1 MLSRNAEDD
10 GRLDRLGEKGTFQG
24 AALPA
29 EEKEPLPKGLETLEV
44 TMKLAKS
51 LLLGTVAGLAA
62 AAGAQAADLPMRK
75 AAPVEYVRVCSVHG
89 AGFFYIP
96 GSDTCIKIGGRVR
109 AEYRYLEPTGS
120 WGTTSTLRASPDGRV
135 FSVPSSVFN
144 PGRRSDATG
153 FRARGRINVDAR
165 TATEWGTLRAFVQ
178 VDVTADTGNYRG
190 IGRNGVGPAG
200 DDTSI
205 ALDKAYIQWAGITA
219 GRISSFFDFYAS
231 AINFGSGYM
240 ASLGSDNGSVNVL
253 AYTATFGNGFSATI
267 ALEDRSAVVR
277 PLEGGALAGQRMPSI
292 VGNIRVDQG
301 WGSAQLS
308 GVVQQ
313 LNTSV
318 LNDLGGRIDTEYGYA
333 IQAGVKFNLPMLA
346 AGDALWLQAA
356 YADGAVGRLGL
367 GATTAFAGLTGT
379 AVDGAIVD
387 GNIKR
392 TKGWGVTAALLHYW
406 TPSVRQAVFGNY
418 TAVDYSGRVSTA
430 YGALDDFKIWTVG
443 TNVIWSPVSA
453 FDIGVEVLYQKLDP
467 KGRVV
472 LPTGVSKSSV
482 DIWEARIRFQ
492 RDF

>member
-1 MLSRNAEDD
+1 
-10 GRLDRLGEKGTFQG
+10 
-24 AALPA
+24 
-29 EEKEPLPKGLETLEV
+29 
-44 TMKLAKS
+44 MKLAKS
-51 LLLGTVAGLAA
+51 LLLGSVAGLAA

-109 AEYRYLEPTGS
+109 AEYRYLEPL
-120 WGTTSTLRASPDGRV
+120 W
-135 FSVPSSVFN
+135 SVRPGE
-144 PGRRSDATG
+144 GRRKDATG
-153 FRARGRINVDAR
+153 MRARGRINVDAR
-165 TATEWGTLRAFVQ
+165 TATEWGTLRAFIQ
-178 VDVTADTGNYRG
+178 VDVTADTGSYRPQP
-190 IGRNGVGPAG
+190 GPASEN
-200 DDTSI
+200 TSV

-231 AINFGSGYM
+231 AINFGSGVM
-240 ASLGSDNGSVNVL
+240 GSLGSDNGSVNVL

-267 ALEDRSAVVR
+267 GFEDRSSVVR
-277 PLEGGALAGQRMPSI
+277 PLQGATLAGQRMPSI

-313 LNTSV
+313 LNAI
-318 LNDLGGRIDTEYGYA
+318 DLFDGTRVDTEYGYA

-367 GATTAFAGLTGT
+367 ANVTAMGPLAGAAFDA
-379 AVDGAIVD
+379 ARIDGSL
-387 GNIKR
+387 KR

-418 TAVDYSGRVSTA
+418 TDVDYSARVSNA
-430 YGALDDFKIWTVG
+430 YGALNDFKIWTIG
-443 TNVIWSPVSA
+443 TNVIWSPVKA

-472 LPTGVSKSSV
+472 VVPATGQTRGSE

>member
-1 MLSRNAEDD
+1 
-10 GRLDRLGEKGTFQG
+10 
-24 AALPA
+24 
-29 EEKEPLPKGLETLEV
+29 
-44 TMKLAKS
+44 MKLAKS
-51 LLLGTVAGLAA
+51 LLLGSVAGLAA
-62 AAGAQAADLPMRK
+62 AAGAQAADLPMKK

-109 AEYRYLEPTGS
+109 AEYRYLEPTS
-120 WGTTSTLRASPDGRV
+120 QNKLLSPARQ
-135 FSVPSSVFN
+135 
-144 PGRRSDATG
+144 SDATG

-165 TATEWGTLRAFVQ
+165 TATEWGTLRAFIQ
-178 VDVTADTGNYRG
+178 VDVTANTGNYLG
-190 IGRNGVGPAG
+190 AGRNGSGPGG
-200 DDTSI
+200 DTTDVI
-205 ALDKAYIQWAGITA
+205 LDKAYIQWAGITA

-231 AINFGSGYM
+231 ALNFGSGYM

-267 ALEDRSAVVR
+267 GFEDRSAVVR
-277 PLEGGALAGQRMPSI
+277 PLAGGTLAGQRMPSI

-313 LNTSV
+313 LNSV
-318 LNDLGGRIDTEYGYA
+318 DLFNGTRVDTEYGYA

-367 GATTAFAGLTGT
+367 GTTTAFAGLTGV

-387 GNIKR
+387 ASIKR

-418 TAVDYSGRVSTA
+418 TAVDYSGRVIDA
-430 YGALDDFKIWTVG
+430 YSVGGVATLNDFKIWTVG
-443 TNVIWSPVSA
+443 TNVIWSPVKA

>member
-1 MLSRNAEDD
+1 
-10 GRLDRLGEKGTFQG
+10 
-24 AALPA
+24 
-29 EEKEPLPKGLETLEV
+29 
-44 TMKLAKS
+44 MKLAKS
-51 LLLGTVAGLAA
+51 LLLGSVAGLAA

-109 AEYRYLEPTGS
+109 AEYRYLEPTS
-120 WGTTSTLRASPDGRV
+120 QNKLLSPARQ
-135 FSVPSSVFN
+135 
-144 PGRRSDATG
+144 SDATG

-190 IGRNGVGPAG
+190 IGRNGAGPAG
-200 DDTSI
+200 DDTSV

-231 AINFGSGYM
+231 ALNFGSGYM

-267 ALEDRSAVVR
+267 GFEDRSAVVR
-277 PLEGGALAGQRMPSI
+277 PLAGGTLAGQRMPSI

-318 LNDLGGRIDTEYGYA
+318 LNTDGGRIDTEYGYA
-333 IQAGVKFNLPMLA
+333 IQAGVRFNLPMLA

-367 GATTAFAGLTGT
+367 GTTTAFAGLTGT

-387 GNIKR
+387 ASIKR

-418 TAVDYSGRVSTA
+418 TAVDYSGRVIDA
-430 YGALDDFKIWTVG
+430 YSVGGVATLNDFKIWTVG
-443 TNVIWSPVSA
+443 TNVIWSPVKA

>member
-1 MLSRNAEDD
+1 
-10 GRLDRLGEKGTFQG
+10 
-24 AALPA
+24 
-29 EEKEPLPKGLETLEV
+29 
-44 TMKLAKS
+44 
-51 LLLGTVAGLAA
+51 
-62 AAGAQAADLPMRK
+62 
-75 AAPVEYVRVCSVHG
+75 VHG

-109 AEYRYLEPTGS
+109 AEYRYLESTSSFSFSRERPNNGNGS
-120 WGTTSTLRASPDGRV
+120 IRLADDRW
-135 FSVPSSVFN
+135 FN
-144 PGRRSDATG
+144 PGRASDATG

-200 DDTSI
+200 DDTSV
-205 ALDKAYIQWAGITA
+205 ALDKAFIQWAGITA
-219 GRISSFFDFYAS
+219 GRISSFFDFYAT
-231 AINFGSGYM
+231 ALNFGSGYM

-277 PLEGGALAGQRMPSI
+277 SVFVSRDGGVTADDVLGGQRMPSI

-318 LNDLGGRIDTEYGYA
+318 PNTDGGRIDTEYGYA
-333 IQAGVKFNLPMLA
+333 IQAGVRFNLPMLA

-467 KGRVV
+467 KGRFV

>member
-1 MLSRNAEDD
+1 
-10 GRLDRLGEKGTFQG
+10 
-24 AALPA
+24 
-29 EEKEPLPKGLETLEV
+29 
-44 TMKLAKS
+44 MKLAKS
-51 LLLGTVAGLAA
+51 LLLGSVAGLAA
-62 AAGAQAADLPMRK
+62 AAGAQAADLPMKK

-109 AEYRYLEPTGS
+109 AEYRYLEPTSS
-120 WGTTSTLRASPDGRV
+120 WGVDAAGGP
-135 FSVPSSVFN
+135 VFN
-144 PGRRSDATG
+144 PGRASDATG

-165 TATEWGTLRAFVQ
+165 TATEWGTLRAFIQ
-178 VDVTADTGNYRG
+178 VDVTANTGNYLG
-190 IGRNGVGPAG
+190 AGRNGFGPGG
-200 DDTSI
+200 DTTDVI
-205 ALDKAYIQWAGITA
+205 LDKAYIQWAGITA

-231 AINFGSGYM
+231 ALNFGSGYM

-267 ALEDRSAVVR
+267 GFEDRSAVVR
-277 PLEGGALAGQRMPSI
+277 PLVGGTLAGQRMPSI

-313 LNTSV
+313 LNTV
-318 LNDLGGRIDTEYGYA
+318 ALDALGGRIDTEYGYA

-367 GATTAFAGLTGT
+367 GTTTSFAGLTGV
-379 AVDGAIVD
+379 AVDGAIVN
-387 GNIKR
+387 GSIKR

-418 TAVDYSGRVSTA
+418 TAVDYSAQVFNG
-430 YGALDDFKIWTVG
+430 YGLNDFKLWTVG
-443 TNVIWSPVSA
+443 TNVIWSPVKA

-472 LPTGVSKSSV
+472 FPTGVSRSST

>member
-1 MLSRNAEDD
+1 
-10 GRLDRLGEKGTFQG
+10 
-24 AALPA
+24 
-29 EEKEPLPKGLETLEV
+29 
-44 TMKLAKS
+44 MKLAKS
-51 LLLGTVAGLAA
+51 LLLGSVAGLAA
-62 AAGAQAADLPMRK
+62 AAGAQAADLPMKK

-109 AEYRYLEPTGS
+109 AEYRYLEPTS
-120 WGTTSTLRASPDGRV
+120 QNKLSSPARQ
-135 FSVPSSVFN
+135 
-144 PGRRSDATG
+144 SDATG

-165 TATEWGTLRAFVQ
+165 TATEWGTLRTFVQ
-178 VDVTADTGNYRG
+178 VDVTANTGNYLG
-190 IGRNGVGPAG
+190 AGRNGFGPGG
-200 DDTSI
+200 DTTDVI
-205 ALDKAYIQWAGITA
+205 LDKAYIQWAGITA
-219 GRISSFFDFYAS
+219 GRISSFFDFYAT
-231 AINFGSGYM
+231 ALNFGSGYM
-240 ASLGSDNGSVNVL
+240 ASLGSDYGSVNVL

-277 PLEGGALAGQRMPSI
+277 SVFGRVDGDTADVLGGQRMPSI

-318 LNDLGGRIDTEYGYA
+318 PNDLGGRIDTEYGYA

-367 GATTAFAGLTGT
+367 GSTTAFAGLTGT

-387 GNIKR
+387 GSIKR

-418 TAVDYSGRVSTA
+418 TAVDYSARVSNA
-430 YGALDDFKIWTVG
+430 YGALNDFKIWTVG